1 MRPSSAVS
9 GADGRCPT
17 ILPDSARPEDR
28 TGEDLA
34 LVPPPPLWASGGDP
48 GLHPMTPKAARQLGP
63 RSISSLIQGTLP
75 KMADAACV
83 NISKRKCG
91 PKMPTIHGKATGCMQ
106 TNTLQRSPVNTRQS
120 IPAQRSPQGGNKRKR
135 RGRNKPAPAP
145 RKNPLQNKAQKRE
158 PLTHQGT
165 GLTYL
170 MLHPAPRW
178 RHTAPRPAMKTPHY
192 MRTADQRQ
200 STFQPTNRSSTSEK
214 REPTRHHYFAA
225 SFLVVSPAAKDS
237 TTQPRNGVG

>member
-9 GADGRCPT
+9 RADGRCPA

-34 LVPPPPLWASGGDP
+34 LFPPLWAGGGDP
-48 GLHPMTPKAARQLGP
+48 GPHPVTLKAARQLGP
-63 RSISSLIQGTLP
+63 SSISSLIQGTLP
-75 KMADAACV
+75 KMADATCV
-83 NISKRKCG
+83 NIRKCG
-91 PKMPTIHGKATGCMQ
+91 PQTLTTHGKANGRMQ
-106 TNTLQRSPVNTRQS
+106 TNTPQRSPVNTRQI
-120 IPAQRSPQGGNKRKR
+120 IPAQRSPQGGNK
-135 RGRNKPAPAP
+135 PTPAP
-145 RKNPLQNKAQKRE
+145 RKNPLQNKAEKRE
-158 PLTHQGT
+158 PLTRQGT

-192 MRTADQRQ
+192 MRTSDQRR
-200 STFQPTNRSSTSEK
+200 STSQPTNRSSASEK

-237 TTQPRNGVG
+237 TTQPRTGVG